1 MKDGLDKKVAL
12 GLALTLALLLAT
24 GLYWFAEPSRQRGV
38 AEKYKLASA
47 EVFAQNCF
55 ICHGEQGWGGI
66 GLSLRETKL
75 DENGLKKTIS
85 RGVIIM
91 PAWARDEGGTL
102 TPFQVQGLAT
112 LILNWDEK
120 LMGEARALHPLPPP
134 PPIPPIPPP
143 PYAGMK
149 NPFPWGDKKAVEAG
163 KLLYETLCTECH
175 WLPGSLPSPPDVRDA
190 VFARDLEEHA
200 DYYFWTVSEGKLDWG
215 TSMPPHKNYL
225 PEKQRWQVL
234 NYFWS
239 MGKEY
244 EKTAIK

>member
-1 MKDGLDKKVAL
+1 MSDGLDKKVAL

-24 GLYWFAEPSRQRGV
+24 GLYWFTEPSRQEAAADKV
-38 AEKYKLASA
+38 SLTAAEIY
-47 EVFAQNCF
+47 AQNCF
-55 ICHGEQGWGGI
+55 YCHGVQGFGGI
-66 GLSLRETKL
+66 GPSLRETKL
-75 DENGLKKTIS
+75 DEEGLKKTIS

-112 LILNWDEK
+112 LIVNWDEK

-149 NPFPWGDKKAVEAG
+149 NPFPWGDTKAVEIG
-163 KLLYETLCTECH
+163 KLLYEKMSCATCH
-175 WLPGSLPSPPDVRDA
+175 STSFNRISA
-190 VFARDLEEHA
+190 VFSQSLEEHP